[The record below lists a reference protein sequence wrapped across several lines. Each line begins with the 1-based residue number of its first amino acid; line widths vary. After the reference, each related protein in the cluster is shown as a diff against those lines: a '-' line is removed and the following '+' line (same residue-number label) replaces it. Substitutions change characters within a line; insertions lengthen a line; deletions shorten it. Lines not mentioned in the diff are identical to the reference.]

1 MLKQFFQKGKVE
13 AGCDEAG
20 RGSLVGPVY
29 AAAVILPQ
37 KLPRALHT
45 LDDSKKLTDR
55 ERRELRVVIE
65 EEAVAWSVTSVNH
78 IEIDSINILNASIL
92 AMNRAVSQLTIKPE
106 LLLIDGN
113 RFNPETEIPF
123 QCVIQGD
130 GLYASIAAASIL
142 AKTYRDDFMQ
152 ELHLQFPDFGWDQNK
167 GYATLEHRSAILRL
181 GYSSF
186 HRKTFHIA
194 EEQLMLSV

>member
-1 MLKQFFQKGKVE
+1 
-13 AGCDEAG
+13 
-20 RGSLVGPVY
+20 
-29 AAAVILPQ
+29 
-37 KLPRALHT
+37 
-45 LDDSKKLTDR
+45 
-55 ERRELRVVIE
+55 
-65 EEAVAWSVTSVNH
+65 
-78 IEIDSINILNASIL
+78 
-92 AMNRAVSQLTIKPE
+92 MNRAVSQLTIKPE